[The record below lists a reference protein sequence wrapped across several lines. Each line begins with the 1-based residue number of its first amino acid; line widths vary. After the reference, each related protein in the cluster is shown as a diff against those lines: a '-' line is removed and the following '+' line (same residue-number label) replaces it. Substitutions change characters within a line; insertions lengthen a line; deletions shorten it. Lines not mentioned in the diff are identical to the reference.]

1 MTDSNKNLEYALKY
15 ARMGWYVIPCHYIT
29 TEGDCSCG
37 FRRDAESKHTYGK
50 HPMAH
55 LVPHG
60 QNQATTDEALI
71 REWWTK
77 EPNANIAINLFKSG
91 LVAVDI
97 DPRNGGWEGI
107 DSIETRH
114 GLLRSD
120 VEQFSGGGG
129 EHRVFALA
137 SDMSVS
143 LPGQLADGVDLKRNG
158 YIMVEPS
165 NHYSG
170 KRYEWE
176 ASSDPLDGVMPSPL
190 PDWIRDLAHH
200 RGDSSLPSDVV
211 YQPLSERDKS
221 DLTSALQCISSD
233 PYDVWIRVGMGLHA
247 TGAGQEAFDLWDQW
261 SQKSDKYD
269 PVITF
274 RKWVSFRNK
283 GLSGVTKA
291 TIFQMAQDAGWENPA
306 KKKPEPID
314 KIKVASLPPQIQ
326 TPTGLLSPPG
336 IVGVVAGWIESNAR
350 RPQPQFSVQAA
361 LAFAATV
368 LGRRYVTD
376 QRNWPSLYML
386 NIGKSASGKE
396 HAKWAIEK
404 ALDACDLGHLIG
416 PASYTS
422 DSGLLSTLA
431 RQPSHIAII
440 DEFGKV
446 LEDASV
452 KNGSRSASTM
462 RALMEAWGRCDGTM
476 RPQGYSTF
484 GMTERDI
491 EKLAERTVRNP
502 AVTLL
507 AMTTPETLF
516 DTIGMAAVRDGF
528 LNRFLI
534 VETDIGRQKSRSIVP
549 TPLPEEIIAWSRYVR
564 EHQGLTDPDTNASM
578 EPVPKVVPISY
589 EASYLFDKFEDE
601 CLEFMNS
608 HDKDG
613 LAEMFG
619 RTREMAMR
627 VSLIIAVGSRSEAVE
642 APHAA
647 WAINYTRYYSQRAVE
662 RLKGSIGD
670 SEFDA
675 LKRQVY
681 DIIIRAGDRGCTIRD
696 LVKASRKFARIDKR
710 EQANAL
716 ESLAYIGDVALVTQE
731 LPNGRKRTS
740 WVAVDNRD

>member
-1 MTDSNKNLEYALKY
+1 MSTVDFALAYASLGWHVFPLSPRTKVPLSGSNGHKE
-15 ARMGWYVIPCHYIT
+15 
-29 TEGDCSCG
+29 
-37 FRRDAESKHTYGK
+37 
-50 HPMAH
+50 
-55 LVPHG
+55 
-60 QNQATTDEALI
+60 ATSDHDKI
-71 REWWTK
+71 RSLWAQQPK
-77 EPNANIAINLFKSG
+77 ANIAVYPYPSGIIAIDVDVKHGDGFADLEALEIVHGNLPPTLTNTTPSG
-91 LVAVDI
+91 GKHFIFRCDVPLGNNKIAPNIDIRSAEGYIAAEPSIVDGKQYNWLDWDVLSGEVPEI
-97 DPRNGGWEGI
+97 ADLPEWVIALCKNAAERAKNPTNGDDAPKFEPIHESIIPELHSRLQIFLASAPRAMYRWNGGKEGLRDTSGSAMDISMVAMLKAAGFTYSECVVLMASWPYGSSSKQRAGERYWQRAWCNSSTNAPAPPVPI
-107 DSIETRH
+107 D
-114 GLLRSD
+114 L
-120 VEQFSGGGG
+120 
-129 EHRVFALA
+129 
-137 SDMSVS
+137 
-143 LPGQLADGVDLKRNG
+143 
-158 YIMVEPS
+158 
-165 NHYSG
+165 
-170 KRYEWE
+170 
-176 ASSDPLDGVMPSPL
+176 
-190 PDWIRDLAHH
+190 
-200 RGDSSLPSDVV
+200 
-211 YQPLSERDKS
+211 
-221 DLTSALQCISSD
+221 SALEVA
-233 PYDVWIRVGMGLHA
+233 PKP
-247 TGAGQEAFDLWDQW
+247 QE
-261 SQKSDKYD
+261 
-269 PVITF
+269 
-274 RKWVSFRNK
+274 
-283 GLSGVTKA
+283 
-291 TIFQMAQDAGWENPA
+291 
-306 KKKPEPID
+306 
-314 KIKVASLPPQIQ
+314 IQ
-326 TPTGLLSPPG
+326 TPPDLLNPPG
-336 IVGVVAGWIESNAR
+336 IVGEMAQWVEQTAL

-376 QRNWPSLYML
+376 QRNWPSLYFL

-396 HAKWAIEK
+396 HAKWAIEN

-462 RALMEAWGRCDGTM
+462 RALMEAWGRCHGTM

-491 EKLAERTVRNP
+491 EKLAEREIRKP
-502 AVTLL
+502 AITLL
-507 AMTTPETLF
+507 AMSTPENLF

-534 VETDIGRQKSRSIVP
+534 VETDIGRQKSRSVVP
-549 TPLPEEIIAWSRYVR
+549 TPLPEEIIAWTKDVR

-578 EPVPKVVPISY
+578 EPVPTVVPISY
-589 EASYLFDKFEDE
+589 EASYLFSNFEDE
-601 CLEFMNS
+601 CIEFMNS

-627 VSLIIAVGSRSEAVE
+627 VSLIIAAGSRSEVVE
-642 APHAA
+642 APHAS
-647 WAINYTRYYSQRAVE
+647 WAINYTRYYAQRVVE
-662 RLKGSIGD
+662 RLKGSVGD

-681 DIIIRAGDRGCTIRD
+681 DIILRAGERGCTIRD

-710 EQANAL
+710 EQANVL
-716 ESLAYIGDVALVTQE
+716 ESLEYIGDVALVTQE